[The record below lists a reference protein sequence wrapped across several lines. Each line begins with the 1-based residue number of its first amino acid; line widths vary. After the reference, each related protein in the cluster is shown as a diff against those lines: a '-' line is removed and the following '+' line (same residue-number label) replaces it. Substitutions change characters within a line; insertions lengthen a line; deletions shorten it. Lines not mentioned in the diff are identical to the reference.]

1 MAPPAAR
8 SPDQASLQQQQRQQ
22 QQQQN
27 ATELDA
33 LLPLHNKEQ
42 QQEIASRERLDSI
55 EAVNKALALSIG
67 EVEAPDE
74 AASGQWFRCA
84 IRYDTSSG

>member
-1 MAPPAAR
+1 MSSAAHTLNHAP
-8 SPDQASLQQQQRQQ
+8 LQ

-33 LLPLHNKEQ
+33 LLPSHEQ
-42 QQEIASRERLDSI
+42 QQQVARCERLDSI

-74 AASGQWFRCA
+74 GPSGQWFRYA
-84 IRYDTSSG
+84 IV